1 MCGILGIIS
10 PEKKNLNIDYL
21 KSSMN
26 SRGPDDFKMLEQDFN
41 DKYLKFYF
49 SRLSIIDLNER
60 SAQPFIK
67 YNNILLFNG
76 EIYNYLEIKNKLEQK
91 YKFTTS
97 SDTEVLLTAYKEWGI
112 DFVKKLEGMWS
123 FVIFDR
129 NKNEIILSRDRFG
142 EKPLFYYY
150 QNNNLIFGSELK
162 YFKNFFKDKL
172 SLNTNKIVNFNVF
185 GYRTIC
191 SNLETFFQEVK
202 YFPKGEI
209 WIFDKDLNI
218 KKKNKYWL
226 LNYQPNFN
234 LSFNEAVEKTEE
246 LITNS
251 IKLRLRSDVDIGISL
266 SGGID
271 SGLIGAIISKKFNLR
286 LDTFSIV
293 DDDERYNE
301 EKNINK
307 LIEDNKFRVNYK
319 IKLDKDNFLSNLK
332 ELVTYHSAP
341 VITITSFINSL
352 ISKKFKETS
361 NKVALSGIA
370 GDELFLGY
378 YSHYLYWLLENKDLK
393 NFETLKSDWFKITGS
408 HVENPLIKDLENF
421 LNNPNQ
427 NHLFNDVNIF
437 STLSKKKIPLS
448 ILEDEKLSSS
458 PLRNRMMNDLLN
470 DVVPVVLYQEDLK
483 YMKNSV
489 ENRCPF
495 LDSDLANFAYTIPNK
510 YLIKQGFT
518 KSILREIG
526 KKYLPTDVNLD
537 SRKRGFNASIL
548 SLFDINEK
556 KNVEFCLDKSKIFE
570 YLDRKK
576 IEELLTNKN
585 FKNNSL
591 SKFLFAFLSTKL
603 FLEDF

>member
-21 KSSMN
+21 KSLMN
-26 SRGPDDFKMLEQDFN
+26 SRGPDDFKMVEQDFN
-41 DKYLKFYF
+41 NKYLKFYF

-60 SAQPFIK
+60 SAQPFVK

-76 EIYNYLEIKNKLEQK
+76 EIYNYLEIKKKLEQK
-91 YKFTTS
+91 HKFTTS

-209 WIFDKDLNI
+209 WIFDKELNI
-218 KKKNKYWL
+218 KKKNKYWS
-226 LNYQPNFN
+226 LNYQPNYN
-234 LSFNEAVEKTEE
+234 LSFNEAVDKTEE

-271 SGLIGAIISKKFNLR
+271 SGLIGAIISKNFNLG

-319 IKLDKDNFLSNLK
+319 IKLDKANFLTNLK

-393 NFETLKSDWFKITGS
+393 NFKTLKSDWFKITGS

-437 STLSKKKIPLS
+437 ATLTKKKIPFS
-448 ILEDEKLSSS
+448 TLEDEKLSSS
-458 PLRNRMMNDLLN
+458 PLRNRMMNDLFN
-470 DVVPVVLYQEDLK
+470 DVVPVVLYQEDLN
-483 YMKNSV
+483 YMKNSI

-495 LDSDLANFAYTIPNK
+495 LDSDLANFAYSIPNK

-526 KKYLPTDVNLD
+526 KKYLPKDVNLD

-548 SLFDINEK
+548 SLFNINEK
-556 KNVEFCLDKSKIFE
+556 KKCRV
-570 YLDRKK
+570 
-576 IEELLTNKN
+576 
-585 FKNNSL
+585 
-591 SKFLFAFLSTKL
+591 LFR
-603 FLEDF
+603 

>member
-218 KKKNKYWL
+218 KKK
-226 LNYQPNFN
+226 
-234 LSFNEAVEKTEE
+234 
-246 LITNS
+246 
-251 IKLRLRSDVDIGISL
+251 
-266 SGGID
+266 
-271 SGLIGAIISKKFNLR
+271 
-286 LDTFSIV
+286 
-293 DDDERYNE
+293 
-301 EKNINK
+301 IN
-307 LIEDNKFRVNYK
+307 
-319 IKLDKDNFLSNLK
+319 
-332 ELVTYHSAP
+332 T
-341 VITITSFINSL
+341 
-352 ISKKFKETS
+352 
-361 NKVALSGIA
+361 
-370 GDELFLGY
+370 GY
-378 YSHYLYWLLENKDLK
+378 
-393 NFETLKSDWFKITGS
+393 
-408 HVENPLIKDLENF
+408 
-421 LNNPNQ
+421 
-427 NHLFNDVNIF
+427 
-437 STLSKKKIPLS
+437 
-448 ILEDEKLSSS
+448 
-458 PLRNRMMNDLLN
+458 
-470 DVVPVVLYQEDLK
+470 
-483 YMKNSV
+483 
-489 ENRCPF
+489 
-495 LDSDLANFAYTIPNK
+495 
-510 YLIKQGFT
+510 
-518 KSILREIG
+518 
-526 KKYLPTDVNLD
+526 
-537 SRKRGFNASIL
+537 
-548 SLFDINEK
+548 
-556 KNVEFCLDKSKIFE
+556 
-570 YLDRKK
+570 
-576 IEELLTNKN
+576 
-585 FKNNSL
+585 
-591 SKFLFAFLSTKL
+591 
-603 FLEDF
+603 